1 MQLPGFAG
9 IATAIGLFAIVWLTV
24 WLRTKPP
31 SFNYFEPEGA
41 EGEFGQRLLPIYLDI
56 TKLILG
62 IAAGSIVLLVGSS
75 NLVQQSSGRS
85 LKSFAS
91 PMFMVAMS
99 IIYGVLFMTLLVLN
113 YEHHRH
119 NPASNS
125 YTRLKYARNQA
136 LGFSALSCFCIG
148 YAWLVVSA
156 TR

>member
-1 MQLPGFAG
+1 
-9 IATAIGLFAIVWLTV
+9 
-24 WLRTKPP
+24 
-31 SFNYFEPEGA
+31 
-41 EGEFGQRLLPIYLDI
+41 
-56 TKLILG
+56 
-62 IAAGSIVLLVGSS
+62 
-75 NLVQQSSGRS
+75 
-85 LKSFAS
+85 
-91 PMFMVAMS
+91 MVAMS

>member
-1 MQLPGFAG
+1 MLLPGFPG
-9 IATAIGLFAIVWLTV
+9 IVTALALFTIVWLIV
-24 WLRTKPP
+24 WLRTKSSPF
-31 SFNYFEPEGA
+31 SFDPEGA
-41 EGEFGQRLLPIYLDI
+41 EGEFGKGLLPIYLDI

-85 LKSFAS
+85 LRSFAS

-99 IIYGVLFMTLLVLN
+99 IIYGVLFMTFLVLR
-113 YEHHRH
+113 YEQHRH
-119 NPASNS
+119 NPATDA
-125 YTRLKYARNQA
+125 YTRFKYSGNQA

-148 YAWLVVSA
+148 YAWLVVDA

>member
-1 MQLPGFAG
+1 MLPGFPG
-9 IATAIGLFAIVWLTV
+9 IVTALGLFAIVWLIV
-24 WLRTKPP
+24 WLRTKSAPF
-31 SFNYFEPEGA
+31 SFDPEGA
-41 EGEFGQRLLPIYLDI
+41 EGEFGKGLLPIYLDI

-85 LKSFAS
+85 LRSFAS

-99 IIYGVLFMTLLVLN
+99 IIYGVLFMTFLVLR
-113 YEHHRH
+113 YEQHRH
-119 NPASNS
+119 NPAPDA
-125 YTRLKYARNQA
+125 YTRFKYSGNQA

-148 YAWLVVSA
+148 YAWLVVDA